1 VVARKVDRY
10 AIYLADLDPTRG
22 REIAKTRPV
31 VVVSI
36 DEMNRHLDTVV
47 ICPLTTKLHPRWRS
61 RVQVVCAGRRAEVA
75 VDQIRTISKERL
87 GKELDVLDAPAA
99 AKLRRLISE
108 MYGERS

>member
-1 VVARKVDRY
+1 
-10 AIYLADLDPTRG
+10 
-22 REIAKTRPV
+22 
-31 VVVSI
+31 
-36 DEMNRHLDTVV
+36 
-47 ICPLTTKLHPRWRS
+47 
-61 RVQVVCAGRRAEVA
+61 VQVVCAGRRAEVA